1 MFLFAQQDKI
11 FLFIIIIIFQTNIL
25 LVKSSTTDFE
35 MDRVCSAA
43 NFDKYKQKTGYRTV
57 QHYADDD
64 GMFIT
69 SAHPF
74 YRSLFMTREKS
85 NLNLFIKSIG
95 FELAIVALGGA
106 SLINY
111 VIFIIL
117 WSTHKCFFR
126 ILSKDEIAERLQS
139 KCRYCKFFLVFL
151 FLLLS
156 LALSV
161 FGIIFIKNFKDSVN
175 LSDCG
180 YLRFVNHG
188 QFGDNENFAG
198 TYNLR
203 DSFMNY
209 TYSLN
214 SIENFYSRMNL
225 FNNDISTINEEFNQR
240 MTDSNA
246 FATQNS
252 VISPNPDKGYFDFIR
267 INYQEIYGPNT
278 NETTI
283 LGIINKYYKE
293 RIVPV
298 LETLEEIKG
307 DYRHFLE
314 NKANYITEIE
324 KYAKYFDTM
333 TQMYEILNDNIG
345 RVYDDYTDQGVNTIY
360 YLTIIIYCIFSVNI
374 LILIIFLFIYVCK
387 KEVGQFIVKFMRI
400 IIHVLWNILFVLTA
414 AGFVLSG
421 YIGSY
426 RRYSYNLTP
435 SFNYLISSALIRNP
449 NSEEN
454 IFQEFA
460 NDSDISRSVNL
471 FGDCYNSSQSS
482 NLAHIL
488 EIADNLLLYFN
499 KLYQDYNT
507 LLHYIYNNNLDEDI
521 TQYILDNEAL
531 LNTYLYNISK
541 TTSSSTHRE
550 NDISKYFSILNQ
562 YTDFGNENTYQID
575 CVTKMYDIWVTNR
588 EDCPE
593 GYIYSLDG
601 SQEKN
606 CLVISD
612 SEWTEVMID
621 LRYLAICKLKGS
633 GGSTGDEIKKYL
645 KRIKEF
651 YESNNELIINMRN
664 GADLLID
671 LYEDLIDSF
680 ITELIVD
687 NNTFLNFTL
696 PFSKFTYEEDIYNV
710 FDCGILKQDL
720 IDFYHIVRNKLSLIS
735 IAHMVILLLMGIFN
749 LLALYFLMPVLY
761 TFYRVETN
769 PEKKRVS
776 HSSKGR
782 TDDKLLTINK
792 SKKRK
797 SSVKDNNKGKTKS
810 KLYVSMGKHTSS
822 ETPSSSTEN
831 MRSSNNESET
841 SQNEEEEEE
850 SEEKTGNSKSSSK
863 QSKSKQSSSKQSGS
877 KESGSNSQSDS
888 KSRSKSRKKSKK
900 GKNEEEDEEE
910 EEEIESGVRD
920 DGSAMS

>member
-1 MFLFAQQDKI
+1 MFL
-11 FLFIIIIIFQTNIL
+11 LPYIIIIFQINIL
-25 LVKSSTTDFE
+25 LIKSSTTDFE
-35 MDRVCSAA
+35 MERVCSAG
-43 NFDKYKQKTGYRTV
+43 NFDKYEQKTGYRTV
-57 QHYADDD
+57 QHYADDE
-64 GMFIT
+64 GMYTT

-111 VIFIIL
+111 IIFIIL
-117 WSTHKCFFR
+117 WSVHKCFFR
-126 ILSKDEIAERLQS
+126 ILSKKEIAERLES

-151 FLLLS
+151 FLLIS
-156 LALSV
+156 LALSI
-161 FGIIFIKNFKDSVN
+161 FGIIFIKSFKDSIN

-180 YLRFVNHG
+180 YLRFTNHG
-188 QFGDNENFAG
+188 QFGDNQNFAG

-209 TYSLN
+209 TYSIK

-225 FNNDISTINEEFNQR
+225 FNNDINSINNEFNEK
-240 MTDSNA
+240 MESSNA
-246 FATQNS
+246 FATENN
-252 VISPNPDKGYFDFIR
+252 VISPNPDKDLFDFIH

-283 LGIINKYYKE
+283 LGIINKYYNE

-298 LETLEEIKG
+298 LEILEEIKG

-324 KYAKYFDTM
+324 KYATYFDVM

-345 RVYDDYTDQGVNTIY
+345 RVYADYTHQGVNTIF
-360 YLTIIIYCIFSVNI
+360 YLTIIIYVIFPVNI
-374 LILIIFLFIYVCK
+374 LLLIILLFIYVCK
-387 KEVGQFIVKFMRI
+387 KEVGQCIVKFMRI

-454 IFQEFA
+454 IFQEFS

-471 FGDCYNSSQSS
+471 FGDCYNSSQST
-482 NLAHIL
+482 NLANIL

-499 KLYQDYNT
+499 KIYQDYNT
-507 LLHYIYNNNLDEDI
+507 LLKYIYNNNLDEDI
-521 TQYILDNEAL
+521 TQYILENEAL
-531 LNTYLYNISK
+531 LDTYLYNISK

-550 NDISKYFSILNQ
+550 NDISKYFILLNQ

-588 EDCPE
+588 DDCPE

-606 CLVISD
+606 CLVITD
-612 SEWTEVMID
+612 SEWTIDMITI
-621 LRYLAICKLKGS
+621 RYLPICKSKNDLEGET
-633 GGSTGDEIKKYL
+633 STGNQIKKYL
-645 KRIKEF
+645 ERIKDF
-651 YESNNELIINMRN
+651 YESNNELIIKMKN
-664 GADLLID
+664 GVDKLID
-671 LYEDLIDSF
+671 LYNDLIDHF
-680 ITELIVD
+680 NTEINID

-696 PFSKFTYEEDIYNV
+696 PFSKFTYQEDIYNV
-710 FDCGILKQDL
+710 FDCGILRQDL
-720 IDFYHIVRNKLSLIS
+720 IDFYHVVRNKLSSIS
-735 IAHMVILLLMGIFN
+735 IAHMVILLLLGIFN

-769 PEKKRVS
+769 PEKKRTS

-792 SKKRK
+792 SNKRK
-797 SSVKDNNKGKTKS
+797 SSIKDSHKGKTKS

-841 SQNEEEEEE
+841 IQNEEEE
-850 SEEKTGNSKSSSK
+850 SEEKTGNKSS
-863 QSKSKQSSSKQSGS
+863 SKQSSSKQSGS
-877 KESGSNSQSDS
+877 KESSSNSKYKS
-888 KSRSKSRKKSKK
+888 KKKSKS
-900 GKNEEEDEEE
+900 GKESKSGTNEEEDEEEE